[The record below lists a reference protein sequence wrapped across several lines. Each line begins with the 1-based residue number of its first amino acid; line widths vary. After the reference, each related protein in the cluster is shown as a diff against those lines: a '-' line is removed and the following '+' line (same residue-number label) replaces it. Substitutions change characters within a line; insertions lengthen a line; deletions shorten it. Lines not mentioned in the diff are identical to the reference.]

1 MGACCVSDPS
11 EDERARRA
19 INTEQREGVA
29 QAEANDTSSPKQAG
43 RHEVPD
49 ESMTKSTLNVPY
61 GQETE
66 ESLLVPSTLSAV
78 DDIHDPPPPSD
89 YEDNADSY
97 AIAPDEDA
105 HKNDSND
112 HDPPPPSDYE
122 DNADSYAIAP
132 DEDAHKNDSNEN
144 NNNNDNSQQTESPND
159 DGAQPA
165 AVNEKVDEQPAA
177 TMESGGQQA
186 DKAQEADKADK
197 NAAVGKAKLTQKEI
211 LENEELKQRSI
222 RLVNGDNQEFIKFL
236 KKILKSKLKE
246 KIWAKC
252 DQNNTGEINT
262 EKFMYFW
269 TLPVTLF
276 KVAVHQRVNG
286 KDAGKPKVDQKELKL
301 EFQHLATWI
310 VRRYGEKE
318 SDDTSS
324 FVLKKEHFD
333 TDIVEY
339 VQAYAAVSGELYEEY

>member
-78 DDIHDPPPPSD
+78 DDI
-89 YEDNADSY
+89 
-97 AIAPDEDA
+97 
-105 HKNDSND
+105 

>member
-78 DDIHDPPPPSD
+78 DDI
-89 YEDNADSY
+89 
-97 AIAPDEDA
+97 
-105 HKNDSND
+105 

-339 VQAYAAVSGELYEEY
+339 VQAYAAVSGELYEEYWLSNWFIFSILFSRVFSMVLVGDGLL